1 MESSWSN
8 SRDEWLRRTSLS
20 EEVSLWAL
28 DSISKKERDVYELEG
43 SLKNEKPDKAA
54 QKQKALRRE
63 IKYEIAKKDSY
74 LDELSL
80 NAPSSYKLQV
90 SVPSSLNYLM
100 KAWAAAE
107 GRDLSSVALQCLELG
122 LREMKS
128 KGSIPSIA
136 IERYDIAC
144 EKRIA
149 LAEVNNLL
157 EKHECFSSE
166 ATNT

>member
-1 MESSWSN
+1 MKTSWN
-8 SRDEWLRRTSLS
+8 KSRDEWLKRTSLS
-20 EEVSLWAL
+20 EEVSFWAL
-28 DSISKKERDVYELEG
+28 DSISKKESELYELEH
-43 SLKNEKPDKAA
+43 SLENGRSDEATE
-54 QKQKALRRE
+54 KQKALRKA
-63 IKYEIAKKDSY
+63 IKSEIAKKDSH

-80 NAPSSYKLQV
+80 NTPSSYKLQV

-122 LREMKS
+122 LRAMKS

-136 IERYDIAC
+136 IKRYDTAC

-149 LAEVNNLL
+149 LAEINNLW
-157 EKHECFSSE
+157 EKQEYLSSE
-166 ATNT
+166 TTST